1 MPTVDCAA
9 DRFLSRVSSLTAAPM
24 TTTRALAPLM
34 TPKPLRIEPA
44 DEIESPCGPLSLDG
58 SAAESPSDSGGGA
71 SFGDVS
77 TIADASPSDASN
89 GLNVAAGASSDGDG
103 DGDDE
108 EEEVDS
114 ERRGAGA
121 KTAISF
127 CATAVDAKTWP
138 FPPATPPPGTR
149 SPRSG
154 KRCRPRWIP
163 SPPTTPPTT
172 TATGG
177 VRGYP
182 GRPRRRTRA
191 STMNVN
197 ARCGG
202 AFAS

>member
-1 MPTVDCAA
+1 
-9 DRFLSRVSSLTAAPM
+9 M
-24 TTTRALAPLM
+24 TTTRALVPLM

-89 GLNVAAGASSDGDG
+89 GSNTAVGASSDGDDG
-103 DGDDE
+103 DGDDDD
-108 EEEVDS
+108 EVES
-114 ERRGAGA
+114 ERRDARA

-127 CATAVDAKTWP
+127 GASRAVDAKAWP

-154 KRCRPRWIP
+154 KRWIRPRWIP
-163 SPPTTPPTT
+163 SPPPTKPTT

-177 VRGYP
+177 ARGYP

-191 STMNVN
+191 STMN
-197 ARCGG
+197 AR
-202 AFAS
+202 FAS